1 MVAMGPRPHLRGYVS
16 RSMITRLTRATAPW
30 SQSAMTDVVII
41 AIPMAM
47 ASPFVVMSTTSSFTS
62 MSSAKRN
69 KPGSMSFAP

>member
-1 MVAMGPRPHLRGYVS
+1 MRGYVS

-41 AIPMAM
+41 AIPIAM
-47 ASPFVVMSTTSSFTS
+47 ASPFVVINTTSSFTS

-69 KPGSMSFAP
+69 NPGNINFAP